1 MSEPRRVDNWAALGR
16 VAVVPAVGELGEGEV
31 SPVPT
36 AGRGLCVVDGE
47 VDADLGSAEP
57 EPVVAEWRMEG
68 LLPDAGSVVMVEQ
81 VLLRRADGGDGGACA
96 SSAEA

>member
-1 MSEPRRVDNWAALGR
+1 MSEPRRVDKLRPLGR
-16 VAVVPAVGELGEGEV
+16 VAVVPGVGELGDGEV

-36 AGRGLCVVDGE
+36 AGRGLWVVDGE
-47 VDADLGSAEP
+47 VAADLGRAEP

-81 VLLRRADGGDGGACA
+81 VLLRRAEGGDGGAWA
-96 SSAEA
+96 AWA